1 MNSKIIYTHDE
12 AAKIIEYFED
22 ILSRYNIYIPS
33 PEDEDRDE
41 DDMVGLYGSTYSEL
55 LDDIESK
62 ILSIL
67 ELYNEPYVEIIE
79 GEFSGE
85 Y

>member
-1 MNSKIIYTHDE
+1 LNSKIIYTHDE